1 MVHFPFK
8 NVHRVQARNTFPLFG
23 SALEKKDN
31 LSKCVSRL
39 DAVHILAI
47 GVKGNLCKNVGGCLR
62 LLSCRIWPANWKVK
76 KRRKSVSR
84 LHRPFPRWPPLVSCS
99 CKIMHFSFSACFG
112 TLICIDCVHRLYL
125 RWGFLSKCA
134 RRLRR
139 KHDSSG
145 GHQDLGLS
153 VMRG

>member
-1 MVHFPFK
+1 M
-8 NVHRVQARNTFPLFG
+8 
-23 SALEKKDN
+23 
-31 LSKCVSRL
+31 SKCASRL

-62 LLSCRIWPANWKVK
+62 LLSCRIWPSNRKVK

-84 LHRPFPRWPPLVSCS
+84 LHSSPPRWPPLVSCS
-99 CKIMHFSFSACFG
+99 CKIMHFSFSSCFG

-125 RWGFLSKCA
+125 RCGFLSKCA
-134 RRLRR
+134 RRLCR

-145 GHQDLGLS
+145 GHQDLGPPDGGSLDPFPLILTS
-153 VMRG
+153 ILGFWGLPGPPTRRVK